1 MTATPIPRTLG
12 ITLFGDLDISTI
24 DALPPGRV
32 PIETRVVAP
41 NERAGAYAFVRAR
54 LEAGEQAYVVVP
66 TIEGTDGR
74 EEGESGLAG
83 VRSLMKELE
92 AGPLEGR
99 RLAALHGRLR
109 RDTRENVMER
119 FRGGRIDCL
128 VATTVIEVGVDVP
141 NATVMVVEHAD
152 RFGLAQLHQ
161 LRGRVGRGSERS
173 YCLLIGEPTTPDA
186 AERLKALAESTDG
199 FVLAEKDLEIRGP
212 GEVFGSRQ
220 SGASPFKVADL
231 MKDREL
237 LAMARRDARGWIE
250 KSPALARAE
259 ETTLR
264 RRLFKAYGDALG
276 LGDVG

>member
-1 MTATPIPRTLG
+1 MC
-12 ITLFGDLDISTI
+12 
-24 DALPPGRV
+24 
-32 PIETRVVAP
+32 
-41 NERAGAYAFVRAR
+41 AR

-83 VRSLMKELE
+83 VRSLMTELE
-92 AGPLEGR
+92 AGPLKDR